1 MCWLQLPG
9 CIDGCVT
16 SLSAPSLTVPC
27 WHIAV
32 LLMLCKIVSLMCV
45 MVLQGKSPALTA
57 LMKVM
62 QARATKLLA
71 HLDGG
76 RSWGAPG
83 RMPAGGQYCFE
94 SPQVAR

>member
-1 MCWLQLPG
+1 
-9 CIDGCVT
+9 
-16 SLSAPSLTVPC
+16 
-27 WHIAV
+27 
-32 LLMLCKIVSLMCV
+32 MLCEIVSLMCV